1 MVAIKIGGCYECGI
15 GTLLMNFQ
23 KSGFLIIYFKKAK
36 KLKST
41 NQSINSTGNC
51 EGLLFFFLFQKQN
64 LVPSLPIIKDRH
76 FIIPTEYSDF
86 CLFDSVVM
94 NPIRIIVFDDRDNVH
109 ALRVQK
115 FLWLCD
121 GTFKICPMQFYQLYT
136 IHIQI
141 FRFYPPC
148 LYALLPEQTY
158 SKFLKVIISVSD
170 NAQPSR
176 ILLDFERA
184 AVNAF
189 TSAFPE
195 SSIVGCYF
203 HTFTSVRP
211 SYAKLTSWV

>member
-1 MVAIKIGGCYECGI
+1 MKREARQQIVPVNICIIATCLQEVTDEKAVQLSLPSRAALNR
-15 GTLLMNFQ
+15 TLNR
-23 KSGFLIIYFKKAK
+23 
-36 KLKST
+36 
-41 NQSINSTGNC
+41 
-51 EGLLFFFLFQKQN
+51 QKQN

-94 NPIRIIVFDDRDNVH
+94 DPIRIIVFDDRDNVH
-109 ALRVQK
+109 ALRVQN

-141 FRFYPPC
+141 FGFYPPC

-158 SKFLKVIISVSD
+158 SKFLKVITSVSD

-184 AVNAF
+184 AVNAL